1 MRIDIQKIKAKNF
14 FSIGNG
20 GIEFDYRTGLYRVT
34 GNNKDSNGRNGAG
47 KSVVLCE
54 TLAFGFYGKP
64 IRKITKDEMLNS
76 VNNKA
81 CEVEIYFNKE
91 GSNYVIKRGIKPN
104 FLIIEKDG
112 EVQGV
117 NANMK
122 TTQKEIERILGSDF
136 QTFTHL
142 LVMSNSYSTPFMDL
156 DSSKKRSIIEDVLG
170 ISVLGKMSD
179 IIKRDYVELRNNI
192 KLQEKESEFLLK
204 SYNELK
210 EYHDELKLKSTKFEE
225 VKKEKIDSLNE
236 NKDKLKINIEK
247 INKVYIDEENIN
259 ISISLIKEK
268 KTKYMSDNKV
278 LLSELSLNKKQLDKL
293 NKKINDIKD
302 NPICPIC
309 NTKTDSEHV
318 KKHIVEL
325 NEQVDN
331 CNSLSLTNK
340 SKINSNKSKIE
351 KIDNKVDE
359 LNIKLKRMKDLSKKK
374 KSIEEKLTLVEHKLT
389 SILNEENTLNELIDL
404 DKEENKLKDY
414 NDNKDLLDNF
424 SNKFKKLG
432 FMKQVLSDD
441 GIKNYIIRKVIK
453 FWNMKVNK
461 YLSEMNVNFNII
473 FDENLDSKL
482 KSRGRDL
489 FSYHNFSGGERSR
502 IDVAILLSML
512 DLSRLQNN
520 IDLNLMVID
529 ELFDSAIDTNG
540 REEILNLFKNKSIKE
555 NKSIYV
561 ISHSSDLPIDLFD
574 KEITIHKKDGFTTI

>member
-1 MRIDIQKIKAKNF
+1 M
-14 FSIGNG
+14 
-20 GIEFDYRTGLYRVT
+20 
-34 GNNKDSNGRNGAG
+34 
-47 KSVVLCE
+47 
-54 TLAFGFYGKP
+54 
-64 IRKITKDEMLNS
+64 
-76 VNNKA
+76 
-81 CEVEIYFNKE
+81 
-91 GSNYVIKRGIKPN
+91 
-104 FLIIEKDG
+104 
-112 EVQGV
+112 
-117 NANMK
+117 
-122 TTQKEIERILGSDF
+122 
-136 QTFTHL
+136 
-142 LVMSNSYSTPFMDL
+142 
-156 DSSKKRSIIEDVLG
+156 
-170 ISVLGKMSD
+170 
-179 IIKRDYVELRNNI
+179 
-192 KLQEKESEFLLK
+192 
-204 SYNELK
+204 
-210 EYHDELKLKSTKFEE
+210 
-225 VKKEKIDSLNE
+225 
-236 NKDKLKINIEK
+236 
-247 INKVYIDEENIN
+247 
-259 ISISLIKEK
+259 
-268 KTKYMSDNKV
+268 
-278 LLSELSLNKKQLDKL
+278 
-293 NKKINDIKD
+293 
-302 NPICPIC
+302 
-309 NTKTDSEHV
+309 
-318 KKHIVEL
+318 
-325 NEQVDN
+325 
-331 CNSLSLTNK
+331 
-340 SKINSNKSKIE
+340 
-351 KIDNKVDE
+351 
-359 LNIKLKRMKDLSKKK
+359 NIKLKRMKDLSKKK